1 TVAYH
6 RELED
11 IFGVDKVEPAIFFIG
26 LQPHTHLEEYAFEHN
41 ILKRGYNPLAI
52 YLPWVA
58 LKLLWNP
65 GELGAFFGDVCLEA
79 MRTNPNDFGREVM
92 AILESRL
99 GRAPLAEALSAP
111 VKPPSRVLAEVS
123 S

>member
-1 TVAYH
+1 M
-6 RELED
+6 LEN
-11 IFGVDKVEPAIFFIG
+11 IFGVDNVATAIFFIG
-26 LQPHTHLEEYAFEHN
+26 LQPHTHLEEYAFKHN
-41 ILKRGYNPLAI
+41 ILKKGYNPLAI

-65 GELGAFFGDVCLEA
+65 GKLGEFFGDVCLEA

-92 AILESRL
+92 AILELRV
-99 GRAPLAEALSAP
+99 GRAPQAEALSAP
-111 VKPPSRVLAEVS
+111 VKSTTRSLAEVS